1 MEPSENM
8 KILLVLY
15 EQEAK
20 EWALYLRD
28 VLLHIVKIE
37 AMMLYSLTNS
47 SAQHLELLGLNTYK
61 CKLLI
66 LSNSLLKGLTPRKCR
81 FLDTLLHSP
90 ESVVILLCGVKSSD
104 ELYELLTISPGSQEI
119 STEQEPEDYIS
130 VIRSIIE
137 RGSQNYFEV
146 NNPIEIGTELCIE
159 TNMTREMGAASKMPE
174 NSMSSVLVLPT
185 RISCEDPGD
194 IFILLKDEIIGDN
207 IEIEFATES
216 KCIRTQ
222 PPLWSKTVRCMKALD
237 FPAGSV
243 NVNVYCDGNIKA
255 TTEIKYYTIENEI
268 EHPLKEAD
276 PGTVIQQASLEEL
289 DAILTSIFK
298 AEIPHYDL
306 RYLQQEMHHQEN
318 KQFQELPTL
327 LHCAAKFGL
336 KNLAVHLLQCSGASW
351 ASKAGNREGA
361 NPAHIAESQGHKELK
376 RIFEEFSIHGDNRND
391 DLESQYAEK
400 MEDVISKVPLFCSTM
415 MQHPSH
421 HQGREQIYQKE
432 AEEEKKEKEKEQD
445 DEDSRQERGTGL
457 ESEDEL
463 YVIFTENN
471 QEGNSKN
478 PLFSDRPPLP
488 PPRAVVSPIGLE
500 KPLCLLPGKI
510 LEGQSERSWAQCDLG
525 IKKETEGE
533 LKREKEKKE
542 DEEEEEEDPYA
553 SAEID
558 ENEYDIIL
566 AKESIKKKMG
576 NRSFIINRP
585 PAPAPRPRSVPIREE
600 TIPYIAQVF
609 QQKTTRLQHEGNKL
623 QGPVKKSDRIRIDNQ
638 QCSALKCCIPS
649 GQEELILLQEKV
661 KTGELSVD
669 DALKKFKQWQTE
681 KSGLEVI
688 QQEKLRQLRDCIIGK
703 RPEEEHF
710 YDKITIVHHPD
721 FKETTQNENSLY
733 GTSVT
738 NKCLTK
744 YLSHKNC
751 ISNSSMRTFRT
762 VMQKT

>member
-376 RIFEEFSIHGDNRND
+376 RIFEEFS
-391 DLESQYAEK
+391 
-400 MEDVISKVPLFCSTM
+400 
-415 MQHPSH
+415 
-421 HQGREQIYQKE
+421 
-432 AEEEKKEKEKEQD
+432 
-445 DEDSRQERGTGL
+445 
-457 ESEDEL
+457 
-463 YVIFTENN
+463 
-471 QEGNSKN
+471 
-478 PLFSDRPPLP
+478 
-488 PPRAVVSPIGLE
+488 VSY
-500 KPLCLLPGKI
+500 K
-510 LEGQSERSWAQCDLG
+510 WAQTFYMCLY
-525 IKKETEGE
+525 T
-533 LKREKEKKE
+533 
-542 DEEEEEEDPYA
+542 
-553 SAEID
+553 
-558 ENEYDIIL
+558 
-566 AKESIKKKMG
+566 
-576 NRSFIINRP
+576 
-585 PAPAPRPRSVPIREE
+585 V
-600 TIPYIAQVF
+600 
-609 QQKTTRLQHEGNKL
+609 
-623 QGPVKKSDRIRIDNQ
+623 
-638 QCSALKCCIPS
+638 
-649 GQEELILLQEKV
+649 LI
-661 KTGELSVD
+661 
-669 DALKKFKQWQTE
+669 
-681 KSGLEVI
+681 
-688 QQEKLRQLRDCIIGK
+688 
-703 RPEEEHF
+703 
-710 YDKITIVHHPD
+710 
-721 FKETTQNENSLY
+721 
-733 GTSVT
+733 
-738 NKCLTK
+738 
-744 YLSHKNC
+744 
-751 ISNSSMRTFRT
+751 
-762 VMQKT
+762 